1 MADNEVPIKIT
12 GDASSL
18 SDATNAAK
26 EQLKQA
32 GESVEMLGD
41 LIGVKIPS
49 AIKDMLAS
57 SELIAPA
64 LDAAFAPL
72 AIISLGM
79 AIIDATDKIS
89 KFVGEALT
97 DADGLK
103 KFDDQLKAENKTL
116 EEYARKTKEATRALE
131 LLNAPDQKSRNALK
145 LQFQIEDQGGSAADL
160 EEKVKTKTQ
169 ELQRLVNEH
178 ITQIQGDAG
187 TGMAKEVDT
196 LFIYY
201 QRRPGAHKAA

>member
-103 KFDDQLKAENKTL
+103 KFDDQLKAENRHSKSTP
-116 EEYARKTKEATRALE
+116 ARPKK
-131 LLNAPDQKSRNALK
+131 LL
-145 LQFQIEDQGGSAADL
+145 
-160 EEKVKTKTQ
+160 
-169 ELQRLVNEH
+169 
-178 ITQIQGDAG
+178 
-187 TGMAKEVDT
+187 
-196 LFIYY
+196 
-201 QRRPGAHKAA
+201 AHWNC